1 MVQSS
6 YYSIPALTLDP
17 ASMVFHYGQT
27 VFEGLKAYRSKEDGT
42 IRLFRPDMNIK
53 RLNRSSERLTIPPV
67 DEEQLLSYLKE
78 LLIIDKKWIPEKE
91 GTSLYI
97 RPFIISTEPNLS
109 VAPSHSYKLMVIL
122 SPVGAYYKEGM
133 SPVSILVEER
143 YTRAAPGGTGTAK
156 TAGNYCSAYKA
167 QERAT
172 AKQKSQVLW
181 LDASEKKYVE
191 EVGSM
196 NVFFKIN
203 GEIVTPKLND
213 SILDGVT
220 RNSVIQVLK
229 DWGLTVKEQQVEIEE
244 IFQAHRDG
252 VLEEVFGTGTAAV
265 ISPVGQLEWNDENIT
280 IHNNETGPL
289 AQKLYNYLTDLHV
302 GKEEDR
308 FGWIVEID
316 ND

>member
-1 MVQSS
+1 MV
-6 YYSIPALTLDP
+6 
-17 ASMVFHYGQT
+17 
-27 VFEGLKAYRSKEDGT
+27 
-42 IRLFRPDMNIK
+42 
-53 RLNRSSERLTIPPV
+53 
-67 DEEQLLSYLKE
+67 
-78 LLIIDKKWIPEKE
+78 
-91 GTSLYI
+91 
-97 RPFIISTEPNLS
+97 
-109 VAPSHSYKLMVIL
+109 
-122 SPVGAYYKEGM
+122 
-133 SPVSILVEER
+133 
-143 YTRAAPGGTGTAK
+143 
-156 TAGNYCSAYKA
+156 
-167 QERAT
+167 
-172 AKQKSQVLW
+172 
-181 LDASEKKYVE
+181 DASEKKYVE

>member
-1 MVQSS
+1 
-6 YYSIPALTLDP
+6 
-17 ASMVFHYGQT
+17 MVFHYGQT

-181 LDASEKKYVE
+181 
-191 EVGSM
+191 
-196 NVFFKIN
+196 
-203 GEIVTPKLND
+203 
-213 SILDGVT
+213 
-220 RNSVIQVLK
+220 
-229 DWGLTVKEQQVEIEE
+229 
-244 IFQAHRDG
+244 
-252 VLEEVFGTGTAAV
+252 
-265 ISPVGQLEWNDENIT
+265 
-280 IHNNETGPL
+280 
-289 AQKLYNYLTDLHV
+289 
-302 GKEEDR
+302 
-308 FGWIVEID
+308 
-316 ND
+316 